1 MASMEELFPEFYIE
15 KLTSI
20 DFKREKNN
28 LIVLDTNI
36 LSDILGLPTDLAE
49 KYLDTIE
56 AVKDHLFIPYIVGLE
71 YHFNKQSI
79 KMVTEIQRDSY
90 AESIVNE
97 IRSLVEN
104 FKDKGGKDPLGFL
117 RNKNQKKEVKTKLLE
132 ILKIDDLEAEINKI
146 FDEKYTKDVSEL
158 QERLKKIINDSVA
171 EKLTQEWIDKVQE
184 KGGKRYEQQI
194 PPGIN
199 DSKKDYEKS
208 PNRTYAGLTYSR
220 KYGDYILWEEL
231 LHKLSKDGKSLG
243 NKVIFVTND
252 GISDRKSDLLY
263 KQSGRTIGPRIELM
277 TELWNLN
284 VGYDIN
290 NPIENTEEKVCKELY
305 IINSE
310 RFIQLVNELSDE
322 DAKHYR
328 VQNSLFGGIND
339 DEDDDLFNL
348 NPNPFYPN
356 NNSFNSNFNPFYPNN
371 SSFNS
376 NPSSFYSNSDP
387 FSSDFDEMFEVQN
400 KIKSIDNELK
410 RIDLERSKIE
420 ADLWLNDVGTNGKIF
435 QLEEKRNILD
445 YDEARLIEQKNSL
458 EHKKSKLEANKFGSW
473 GTDDDLP
480 F

>member
-1 MASMEELFPEFYIE
+1 MEELFPEFYIE

-79 KMVTEIQRDSY
+79 KIVTEIQRNSY
-90 AESIVNE
+90 AKSIVQE
-97 IRSLVEN
+97 IRSSVEN
-104 FKDKGGKDPLGFL
+104 FNDPNSKDPLGFL
-117 RNKNQKKEVKTKLLE
+117 RNKNQKEEVKTKLLE
-132 ILKIDDLEAEINKI
+132 ILKFDDLEAEINKI

-158 QERLKKIINDSVA
+158 QERLNKIINDSVA
-171 EKLTQEWIDKVQE
+171 KKLTQEWIDKVQK
-184 KGGKRYEQQI
+184 KGEKRYEQQI

-199 DSKKDYEKS
+199 DSKKDYEKN

-252 GISDRKSDLLY
+252 GISDRKTDLLY

-277 TELWNLN
+277 SELWNLN
-284 VGYDIN
+284 VDYDIN

-322 DAKHYR
+322 DAKQYR
-328 VQNSLFGGIND
+328 VQNSLFGGIN
-339 DEDDDLFNL
+339 
-348 NPNPFYPN
+348 
-356 NNSFNSNFNPFYPNN
+356 
-371 SSFNS
+371 
-376 NPSSFYSNSDP
+376 
-387 FSSDFDEMFEVQN
+387 SDFDEMFEVQN

-410 RIDLERSKIE
+410 QIDLARSEIE
-420 ADLWLNDVGTNGKIF
+420 DGLWLNAEVTKEKIF
-435 QLEEKRNILD
+435 RVEKIRNMLD
-445 YDEARLIEQKNSL
+445 YRKALLIEQKNSL